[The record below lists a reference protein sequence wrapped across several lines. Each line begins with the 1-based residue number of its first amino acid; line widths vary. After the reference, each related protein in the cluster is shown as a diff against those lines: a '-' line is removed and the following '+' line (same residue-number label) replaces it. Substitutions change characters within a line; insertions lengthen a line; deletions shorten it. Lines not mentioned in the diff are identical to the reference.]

1 MTFDKVSTKTMRQQV
16 YDQLRKRII
25 TANIPP
31 GQVMTIQGLAK
42 EFGVS
47 VMPVREALWQLESEK
62 VIVIQ
67 SNKRIFVNALT
78 RKDMEE
84 ALNLRLVLEPIAAER
99 SCDRITDNELAHLRQ
114 VVETMEIA
122 FDQPDRFFSL
132 NSEFHF
138 CIYSASD
145 SPMLLQ
151 IIDTLW
157 ARVGPYLNINWD
169 EKGRHSSI
177 IRFHWLM
184 YEALAEKDKQK
195 LKESLIKDLKHAATT
210 IMPLLQETPL
220 GTETITGT
228 RGLPKG

>member
-1 MTFDKVSTKTMRQQV
+1 MRQQV

-31 GQVMTIQGLAK
+31 GQVMTIQGLAR

-67 SNKRIFVNALT
+67 SNKRIYVNALT

-99 SCDRITDNELAHLRQ
+99 SCDRITDSELAQLKRI
-114 VVETMEIA
+114 VTEMEVA
-122 FDQPDRFFSL
+122 FDQSDRFFSL
-132 NSEFHF
+132 NNEFHF
-138 CIYSASD
+138 CMYAASD

-151 IIDTLW
+151 ILDTLW

-169 EKGRHSSI
+169 NKGRHSSVI
-177 IRFHWLM
+177 KCHRLM
-184 YEALAEKDKQK
+184 CKALAKRDKQR
-195 LKESLIKDLKHAATT
+195 LKEWLIEDLKHAAAT
-210 IMPLLQETPL
+210 IMPLLQDAPS
-220 GTETITGT
+220 GTETTVTIK
-228 RGLPKG
+228 GLPKR